1 VDVRIAVYNLKGFR
15 LGLDAVIAAVG
26 ALDADLLLAQETG
39 SRRALKRLA
48 GELEM
53 QAAADPWS
61 PLRRRVKNAV
71 LARPPWRIVSHRL
84 ERFSAGVERLHP
96 RGALVAHAGRAGRR
110 VCAVSSHL
118 GLVPAE
124 RVAHAG
130 ALLDV
135 VGSAVAGGAL
145 ALGVDLNETPER
157 RSAKRLTDRYVDA
170 WTAAGRGPGE
180 TFPSVDPAA
189 RIDYLFV
196 SRHVALREVRV
207 ARGARDASDHLPVV
221 ADVVLD

>member
-1 VDVRIAVYNLKGFR
+1 MDVRIAVYNLKGFR
-15 LGLDAVIAAVG
+15 LGVDAVIAAVG
-26 ALDADLLLAQETG
+26 ALDADLVLAQETG
-39 SRRALKRLA
+39 PRRALARLA
-48 GELEM
+48 RELEM
-53 QAAADPWS
+53 QAAADPLS

-84 ERFSAGVERLHP
+84 ERFATGTERLHP

-130 ALLDV
+130 ELVDLVDA
-135 VGSAVAGGAL
+135 AAGDGAM
-145 ALGVDLNETPER
+145 ALGLDLNETPER
-157 RSAKRLTDRYVDA
+157 RSARRLSERYLDA
-170 WTAAGRGPGE
+170 WAVAGRGPAE

-196 SRHVALREVRV
+196 SPRVGLREVRV
-207 ARGARDASDHLPVV
+207 ARSAAGASDHLPLV